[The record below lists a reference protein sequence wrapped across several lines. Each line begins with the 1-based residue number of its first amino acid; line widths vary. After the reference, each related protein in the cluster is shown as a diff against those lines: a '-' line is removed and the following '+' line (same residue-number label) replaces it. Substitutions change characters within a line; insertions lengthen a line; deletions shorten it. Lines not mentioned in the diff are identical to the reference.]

1 MGSAIISLPTL
12 SAAAVHEIGAA
23 GQRASALEL
32 ELELLAP
39 QILTSAA
46 QAALLC

>member
-32 ELELLAP
+32 ELLAP